1 MITVII
7 RITMYRN
14 DIENVTKNSD
24 NDKTDKIIIETIT
37 VESNT
42 KKYTKVSIVDFDEI
56 WYKYSF
62 RKNIWRI
69 FSLSI
74 IIDVKRVKTTL
85 KVEDLKFWQKSQKL
99 PKILIFV

>member
-1 MITVII
+1 
-7 RITMYRN
+7 MYRN

-62 RKNIWRI
+62 RKNI
-69 FSLSI
+69 
-74 IIDVKRVKTTL
+74 
-85 KVEDLKFWQKSQKL
+85 
-99 PKILIFV
+99 